1 MIRLSLAT
9 FRERW
14 PLFVGAI
21 VAVAVGVALVQAS
34 LLTLISAATPSIP
47 TGLPHDQELLLR
59 DGYEGAVSL
68 AGMMTGLSAFI
79 AVFIVAS
86 TFAFTV
92 AQRRRDLALLR
103 LIGARRRQVRRLMF
117 GEALVLGTLG
127 SSAGIL
133 LGVLIAPVEVRLL
146 AGPGLVPAD
155 FQVEWRSWIVA
166 VSLAVGIGISVA
178 GSFGAARRAA
188 RVRPLDGLHAVSGDR
203 VMTLSRWAIGLIA
216 SAGAVAMIGAA
227 SSMGGTGATNMS
239 VGIAFVAVIAL
250 SALSPTVVPL
260 VNRLVRVFSR
270 LLFPRSKLREL
281 VHANV
286 GDGVRRSAAT
296 AAPIILLV
304 GLVVGMAGAI
314 GVMTAGAEQEAGKNV
329 AADLV
334 VTTSSPIG
342 GQLSA
347 VPHVEAVSKES
358 PVLVEVL
365 ERLTNDESSYAV
377 VHAVAVDPTSYQ
389 RTHRVTPVAGDLDDL
404 KGDAVAI
411 DTDYTSVVHVQLGD
425 VATIRVDGVA
435 HDMRVVAVLPSTLT
449 GREVLV
455 PDRYSGAGTVSS
467 YLVRTSGPDDAQGVA
482 ADIRRLPD
490 RSSSGRGEGVSVS
503 TAKAWIADDVAEQ
516 GSERRNLLIA
526 VLGLASLYML
536 IAMVNAVV
544 IGAASRRAEF
554 AIHRLT
560 GLSRAQVV
568 RMALWESM
576 AVVVVGVVL
585 GGIAAA
591 LTIGGVAAGVSDVVG
606 SRVVPLPWTMF
617 GVLTLGAVV
626 IVGVTSVLT
635 TLAATRRSP
644 IGAAAA
650 KE

>member
-14 PLFVGAI
+14 PLFIGAI

-34 LLTLISAATPSIP
+34 LLTLISAATPSIS

-59 DGYEGAVSL
+59 DGYTGAVSL
-68 AGMMTGLSAFI
+68 AGMMTGISAFV

-103 LIGARRRQVRRLMF
+103 LVGARRRQVRKLIF
-117 GEALVLGTLG
+117 GEAMVLGTLG
-127 SSAGIL
+127 SLAGIL

-146 AGPGLVPAD
+146 ARPGLVPTTFHA
-155 FQVEWRSWIVA
+155 EWRPWIVA
-166 VSLAVGIGISVA
+166 VSLAVGLGISVA

-188 RVRPLDGLHAVSGDR
+188 RVRPLEGLRSVEGDR
-203 VMTLSRWAIGLIA
+203 VMTVSRWAIGLSS
-216 SAGAVAMIGAA
+216 SAGAVAMIAA
-227 SSMGGTGATNMS
+227 AASMGGTAAMNMS
-239 VGIAFVAVIAL
+239 IGIALVAVIAL
-250 SALSPTVVPL
+250 SALSPMVVPL

-270 LLFPRSKLREL
+270 LLFPRSRLTEL

-286 GDGVRRSAAT
+286 GEGVRRSAST

-314 GVMTAGAEQEAGKNV
+314 GVITAGAEQEAEKNV

-334 VTTSSPIG
+334 VTSSSHIG

-347 VPHVEAVSKES
+347 VPHVEAVSEES

-365 ERLTNDESSYAV
+365 ERLTSGDSSYAV
-377 VHAVAVDPTSYQ
+377 VHAVAVDPMSYQ
-389 RTHRVTPVAGDLDDL
+389 QTHHVTAIAGNLDDL
-404 KGDAVAI
+404 KGKAVAI
-411 DTDYTSVVHVQLGD
+411 DTDYASVIHVQLGD
-425 VATIRVDGVA
+425 VATIRINGVV
-435 HDMRVVAVLPSTLT
+435 HDDLRVAAVLPSTLD
-449 GREVLV
+449 GREVLL
-455 PDRYSGAGTVSS
+455 PERYSRSGTANN
-467 YLVRTSGPDDAQGVA
+467 YLVRTADPDDSRGVA
-482 ADIRRLPD
+482 AAVQHLSDRL
-490 RSSSGRGEGVSVS
+490 SSEGGEDVSVT
-503 TAKAWIADDVAEQ
+503 TARAWIAEDVAQQ
-516 GSERRNLLIA
+516 GSERRYLLIA
-526 VLGLASLYML
+526 ILGLATLYML

-585 GGIAAA
+585 GGVAAA
-591 LTIGGVAAGVSDVVG
+591 VTIGGVAAGVSDVVG
-606 SRVVPLPWTMF
+606 SRVVTLPWTMF
-617 GVLTLGAVV
+617 GVLTLGAVT
-626 IVGVTSVLT
+626 IVAMTSVLT
-635 TLAATRRSP
+635 TLAATTRSP
-644 IGAAAA
+644 ISAAAA
-650 KE
+650 

>member
-1 MIRLSLAT
+1 MIRLSWGT

-59 DGYEGAVSL
+59 DGYTGAVSL
-68 AGMMTGLSAFI
+68 AGMMTGISAFV

-103 LIGARRRQVRRLMF
+103 LVGAKRRQVRRLMF

-127 SSAGIL
+127 SLAGIL

-146 AGPGLVPAD
+146 ARPGLVPAT
-155 FQVEWRSWIVA
+155 FHAEWRPWIVA

-188 RVRPLDGLHAVSGDR
+188 RVRPLEGLHAVNGDR
-203 VMTLSRWAIGLIA
+203 VMTVGRWAIGLSS
-216 SAGAVAMIGAA
+216 SAGAVAMIAA
-227 SSMGGTGATNMS
+227 ATSMGGTAAMNMS
-239 VGIAFVAVIAL
+239 IGIALVAVIAL

-270 LLFPRSKLREL
+270 LLFPRSRLSEL

-286 GDGVRRSAAT
+286 GDGVRRSAST

-314 GVMTAGAEQEAGKNV
+314 GVITAGAEQEAEKNV
-329 AADLV
+329 DADLV
-334 VTTSSPIG
+334 VTSSSYIG
-342 GQLSA
+342 DQLSD
-347 VPHVEAVSKES
+347 VPHVEAVSEES

-365 ERLTNDESSYAV
+365 ERLTNGSSSYAV
-377 VHAVAVDPTSYQ
+377 VHAVAVDPNSYQ
-389 RTHRVTPVAGDLDDL
+389 QTHHVTAIAGELDDL
-404 KGDAVAI
+404 KGNAVAL
-411 DTDYTSVVHVQLGD
+411 DTDYASVIHVQLGD

-435 HDMRVVAVLPSTLT
+435 HDMRVVAVLRSTLN
-449 GREVLV
+449 GREVLL
-455 PDRYSGAGTVSS
+455 PDRYSRAGTLSN
-467 YLVRTSGPDDAQGVA
+467 YLVRTTDPDDSQGVA

-490 RSSSGRGEGVSVS
+490 RSLSGRGDDVSVS
-503 TAKAWIADDVAEQ
+503 TAKAWIADDVAKQ
-516 GSERRNLLIA
+516 SSERRYLLVAI
-526 VLGLASLYML
+526 LGLATVYML

-554 AIHRLT
+554 AIARLT

-591 LTIGGVAAGVSDVVG
+591 FTIGGVAAGVSDVVG

-626 IVGVTSVLT
+626 IVGTTSVLT

-644 IGAAAA
+644 IRAAAA